1 MNPKASNWVF
11 RGEPPEPTMV
21 RVLASYLHADSEAA
35 AADLLSYAGTIRGM
49 AEADSTEIDIA
60 AYLTTLE
67 ERYFQ
72 ERPARHRR
80 AVAIALWH
88 IAKCAEVR
96 DRALRARAADAARR
110 LRPE

>member
-1 MNPKASNWVF
+1 MITPNASNWVF

-21 RVLASYLHADSEAA
+21 RLLSSYLHADPKAA
-35 AADLLSYAGTIRGM
+35 SADLLSYAGTIRSM
-49 AEADSTEIDIA
+49 ADADSTEVDIA
-60 AYLTTLE
+60 GYLTTLE

-72 ERPARHRR
+72 EHAAKHRR

-96 DRALRARAADAARR
+96 DRALRLAETRPRAAT
-110 LRPE
+110 